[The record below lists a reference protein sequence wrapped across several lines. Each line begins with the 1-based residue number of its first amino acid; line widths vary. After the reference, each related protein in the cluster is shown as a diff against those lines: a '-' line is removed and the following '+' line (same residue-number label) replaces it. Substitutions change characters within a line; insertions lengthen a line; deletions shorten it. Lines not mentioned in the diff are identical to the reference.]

1 MCLALLVHS
10 WLIALQTEEAPPAML
25 AASSPSGS
33 LELFVRLEGCE
44 GISTG
49 FKLTQ
54 STIPTTEDEDV

>member
-1 MCLALLVHS
+1 MQS
-10 WLIALQTEEAPPAML
+10 WLIALQTAEAPPATL

-33 LELFVRLEGCE
+33 PELFVRLEGCE

-54 STIPTTEDEDV
+54 STVPTTGDEDV